1 MKRHGQIFALALACA
16 LAAGAVVPV
25 PTDEALEATRAGVE
39 ELTRSDYAAL
49 ERGRM
54 THDELAGSLLD
65 YARNAEDAAAVYLLR
80 RAAFRQYLTGGN
92 IAAAEALYDRM
103 TRVCGVEYAQ
113 ALARFSSR
121 ALSRQATAKA
131 AGAKE
136 FLGRLAVVEKKVR
149 AVEAARATAE
159 QAPDDPAVCERYAVA
174 LVALGDWPGAL
185 VQFSRLEGRDRE
197 LALFERRYPRTG
209 VTRLT
214 TADVAD
220 RWWSYPETTGLGS
233 ADAAAFRLHA
243 AKWYR
248 LAVTNGVLRG
258 VRRQIAE
265 KRVRETE
272 EAAE

>member
-1 MKRHGQIFALALACA
+1 MKRRGQILALGLATA
-16 LAAGAVVPV
+16 LAAWAVVPV

-65 YARNAEDAAAVYLLR
+65 YARNAEDATAVYLLR

-103 TRVCGVEYAQ
+103 TRVGGVEYAQ

-121 ALSRQATAKA
+121 ALSRQATAKV

-149 AVEAARATAE
+149 AVEAARATAG
-159 QAPDDPAVCERYAVA
+159 QTPDDPAVCERYAVA

-220 RWWSYPETTGLGS
+220 RWWSYPETAGLP
-233 ADAAAFRLHA
+233 APDAAAFRLRA

-265 KRVRETE
+265 KRVQETE
-272 EAAE
+272 EAAK

>member
-1 MKRHGQIFALALACA
+1 MKRRGQILALGLATA
-16 LAAGAVVPV
+16 LAAWAVVPV

-65 YARNAEDAAAVYLLR
+65 YARNAEDATAVYLLR

-103 TRVCGVEYAQ
+103 TRVGGVEYAQ

-121 ALSRQATAKA
+121 ALSRQATAKTT
-131 AGAKE
+131 GAKE

-149 AVEAARATAE
+149 AVEAARTAAE

-220 RWWSYPETTGLGS
+220 RWWGYPETAGLGS
-233 ADAAAFRLHA
+233 ADAAAFRLRA

-258 VRRQIAE
+258 VKRQIAE
-265 KRVRETE
+265 KRVQETE
-272 EAAE
+272 EAAK

>member
-1 MKRHGQIFALALACA
+1 M
-16 LAAGAVVPV
+16 
-25 PTDEALEATRAGVE
+25 
-39 ELTRSDYAAL
+39 
-49 ERGRM
+49 
-54 THDELAGSLLD
+54 
-65 YARNAEDAAAVYLLR
+65 
-80 RAAFRQYLTGGN
+80 
-92 IAAAEALYDRM
+92 
-103 TRVCGVEYAQ
+103 
-113 ALARFSSR
+113 
-121 ALSRQATAKA
+121 
-131 AGAKE
+131 
-136 FLGRLAVVEKKVR
+136 
-149 AVEAARATAE
+149 
-159 QAPDDPAVCERYAVA
+159 A

-233 ADAAAFRLHA
+233 ADAAAFRLRA